1 MNDYLLDLKE
11 DELKGKSNDDL
22 LDQAEAE
29 TGEEMSVSVDDYIP
43 VLQMRDEFKD
53 RSYQL
58 GKSIVLRPEVDYSV
72 ETPVFEGDE
81 EGI

>member
-58 GKSIVLRPEVDYSV
+58 GKSIVLRPEVAYSV

>member
-1 MNDYLLDLKE
+1 
-11 DELKGKSNDDL
+11 
-22 LDQAEAE
+22 
-29 TGEEMSVSVDDYIP
+29 MSVSVDDYIP

-72 ETPVFEGDE
+72 ETSVFEGDE

>member
-1 MNDYLLDLKE
+1 MNDVLLDSKE
-11 DELKGKSNDDL
+11 DELKGRSNDAL
-22 LDQAEAE
+22 LDQTEAG
-29 TGEEMSVSVDDYIP
+29 TSEELSVSVDDYIP

-58 GKSIVLRPEVDYSV
+58 GKSIVLRPEVAYSV